1 MSEITGKF
9 SVIMPVFNGKNYLRA
24 CLDSVL
30 AAMASYGNA
39 ELLVIDNGSTDGSY
53 EVLLNEYGRFARI
66 LQIRGIT
73 VAAMRNHGAALA
85 DGEFLSFI
93 DSDII
98 VGPDYFQQAL
108 NVLRTRAD
116 ATGAKVEVPESPH
129 WIENTWYKIHARS
142 RDGFVNYI
150 NSGNFLIVRQTFLAV
165 NGFDETMIAT
175 EDSEL
180 GQRLNQKGYK
190 VYEAHALRAIHLGG
204 DKSLRVFF
212 RKTSWR
218 TLGMFGMLK
227 HSWISPP
234 LFTTFAHM
242 LLCSGALLIL
252 LLSPLSLA
260 VRLALTITLFNLA
273 PVGSVL
279 YRAWQRSG
287 FYAPLQAIVLYHV
300 YFLGRFYALYKLIF
314 SRNLSFG
321 ALRLKPKS

>member
-9 SVIMPVFNGKNYLRA
+9 SIIVPVFNGKQHLRA
-24 CLDSVL
+24 CMDSIV

-53 EVLLNEYGRFARI
+53 EVLLNEYGRLARI

-73 VAAMRNHGAALA
+73 VAAMRNRGAALA

-98 VGPDYFQQAL
+98 VGPDYFQCAL
-108 NVLRTRAD
+108 DVLRTQAD
-116 ATGAKVEVPESPH
+116 ATGAKVEVPQSPH
-129 WIENTWYKIHARS
+129 WVENTWYKIHARS

-150 NSGNFLIVRQTFLAV
+150 NSGNFLVRRRTFLAV

-218 TLGMFGMLK
+218 TMGMFGMLT
-227 HSWISPP
+227 HSWISVP

-242 LLCSGALLIL
+242 LLCLGALLIL
-252 LLSPLSLA
+252 LTPLSLV
-260 VRLALTITLFNLA
+260 VRFALFICFSNLA
-273 PVGSVL
+273 PVASVV
-279 YRAWQRSG
+279 YRGWQRKR
-287 FYAPLQAIVLYHV
+287 FYAPLQAIMLYHV
-300 YFLGRFYALYKLIF
+300 YFLGRFYALYKLMF
-314 SRNLSFG
+314 SRNLPLG

>member
-1 MSEITGKF
+1 MSEIAGKF
-9 SVIMPVFNGKNYLRA
+9 SVIMPVFNGKSYLRA

-53 EVLLNEYGRFARI
+53 EMLLNEYGKFARI
-66 LQIRGIT
+66 LQLRGIT
-73 VAAMRNHGAALA
+73 VATMRNRGAALA

-93 DSDII
+93 DSDIL
-98 VGPDYFQQAL
+98 VGPDYFRQAL

-129 WIENTWYKIHARS
+129 WIEDTWYKIHSRA
-142 RDGFVNYI
+142 RDGIVNYI
-150 NSGNFLIVRQTFLAV
+150 NSGNFLIRRRAFLAV
-165 NGFDETMIAT
+165 DGFDETMIAT

-180 GQRLNQKGYK
+180 CQRLNQKGYR

-227 HSWISPP
+227 ESWISFP
-234 LFTTFAHM
+234 LLTTFAHM
-242 LLCSGALLIL
+242 LLCLGALLTL
-252 LLSPLSLA
+252 LIAPLPLA
-260 VRLALTITLFNLA
+260 VRLAVAVGLFDLA
-273 PVGSVL
+273 PVASVL
-279 YRAWQRSG
+279 YRAWQCKR

-300 YFLGRFYALYKLIF
+300 YFLGRFYALYKLMLCRKF
-314 SRNLSFG
+314 AFG

>member
-1 MSEITGKF
+1 MSDITGKF
-9 SVIMPVFNGKNYLRA
+9 SVIMPVFNGKQHLRA

-53 EVLLNEYGRFARI
+53 EVLLNEYGRLARI
-66 LQIRGIT
+66 MQIRGIT

-98 VGPDYFQQAL
+98 VRPDYFHRAL
-108 NVLRTRAD
+108 DVLRTQAD

-129 WIENTWYKIHARS
+129 WIENTWYMIHTRS
-142 RDGFVNYI
+142 RDGSVNYI
-150 NSGNFLIVRQTFLAV
+150 NSGNFLIRRSIFVAV

-180 GQRLNQKGYK
+180 GQRLNRHGYR

-212 RKTSWR
+212 AKLPGAPWACLACSSIHGYLCRF
-218 TLGMFGMLK
+218 LLP
-227 HSWISPP
+227 SP
-234 LFTTFAHM
+234 TCCCAWEHCW
-242 LLCSGALLIL
+242 LCS
-252 LLSPLSLA
+252 SH
-260 VRLALTITLFNLA
+260 RC
-273 PVGSVL
+273 
-279 YRAWQRSG
+279 
-287 FYAPLQAIVLYHV
+287 H
-300 YFLGRFYALYKLIF
+300 
-314 SRNLSFG
+314 
-321 ALRLKPKS
+321 